1 MTLLSPMQAAIAELK
16 AQAAVTAIVGVDQYG
31 VRRIRPVEPLGTV
44 GSTPGDARGPGAYI
58 PFVIVTV
65 LDSPV
70 RTLMPIRDGVLGIT
84 AYEAT
89 DAKAEILWL
98 ACEGTF
104 LNRAA
109 RAAASGLGI
118 WFSRPRSIGP
128 DRDPNTKQP
137 CWRGTLT
144 YPTTIGAVTP

>member
-1 MTLLSPMQAAIAELK
+1 MTLLSPL
-16 AQAAVTAIVGVDQYG
+16 QAAVAELSADAGVIAIVGVDQYG

-44 GSTPGDARGPGAYI
+44 GTTQGDARGPGGYI
-58 PFVIVTV
+58 PFVVVSV
-65 LDSPV
+65 LDSPA
-70 RTLMPIRDGVLGIT
+70 RTQMPIRDGVLGIT
-84 AYEAT
+84 AYDAT

-98 ACEGTF
+98 ACEGVF

-109 RAAASGLGI
+109 RAASSGLGI

-128 DRDPNTKQP
+128 DRDPDTKQP
-137 CWRGTLT
+137 CWRGILT